1 MPLRRVLLSLLA
13 LSASALF
20 LVTGTTAASVPSAAR
35 GADLEHRPNI
45 VLVTA
50 DDMAAGDLR
59 WMPHTRRLI
68 GGRGATFDD
77 GIAPNP
83 MCCPARATILTG
95 AESHNNGVWSN
106 THPNGGYA
114 GLREGTRLPEWLQ
127 DAGYRTAFLGKHL
140 NGFHAEEAL
149 SEPGWTVLDALVKG
163 VYSYRSFTTWN
174 NGDPVAVRN
183 GYVTDHLRDA
193 TAAVLRLF
201 ETGDDLPFFVWVSH
215 VGPHNARENRCDSA
229 CWTPPLPAEQ
239 DRGDFA
245 GLRAPTRELPSFNRR
260 NDETRPPFLQ
270 GLARKPGREID
281 RRHQSRVEA
290 LQSIDRSVKA
300 TVRVLRD
307 TGELARTVFV
317 FTSDNG
323 YLLGQ
328 YRYVGKRLVYED
340 SLRVPLLVRGPG
352 VVADS
357 VVQGTAST
365 SDLSSTIVDLAEAV
379 PPGPLDGT
387 SLVPSFTSGQTS
399 RAASIVQTGASIQS
413 EGDGGVGE
421 APSTRGWLYRGYR
434 DDRWTYVRYP
444 EPSGPSTP
452 DFEELYDRVED
463 PFELDNLAGDAD
475 HAEVLLELR
484 RRARALEDCVGQ
496 ECVPAWGAVPAPGP
510 AP

>member
-1 MPLRRVLLSLLA
+1 VPLRRPLSLLLA
-13 LSASALF
+13 LAASALS
-20 LVTGTTAASVPSAAR
+20 LGTVPTAASGSYAAR
-35 GADLEHRPNI
+35 AAASDPRPNI

-59 WMPHTRRLI
+59 WMPHTRRLL
-68 GGRGATFDD
+68 GGRGATFED

-83 MCCPARATILTG
+83 MCCPARATLLTG
-95 AESHNNGVWSN
+95 QESHNNGVWSN
-106 THPNGGYA
+106 TSPNGGYA

-127 DAGYRTAFLGKHL
+127 DAGYLTAFLGKHL
-140 NGFHAEEAL
+140 NGFHAEEAV

-193 TAAVLRLF
+193 TTGVVRRF
-201 ETGDDLPFFVWVSH
+201 EAKDDLPFFVWVSH
-215 VGPHNARENRCDSA
+215 VGPHNARENRCDRA
-229 CWTPPLPAEQ
+229 CWTPPLPAARDE
-239 DRGDFA
+239 GDYA
-245 GLRAPTRELPSFNRR
+245 GLRAPTRDLPSFNRR
-260 NDETRPPFLQ
+260 NDATRPPFLQ
-270 GLARKPGREID
+270 GLARKPVREID
-281 RRHQSRVEA
+281 RRHQRRVEA
-290 LQSIDRSVKA
+290 LQSIDRSVKS

-307 TGELARTVFV
+307 EGELARTVFV

-340 SLRVPLLVRGPG
+340 ALRVPLLVRGPG
-352 VVADS
+352 VPAGS
-357 VVQGTAST
+357 VVRGTAST
-365 SDLSSTIVDLAEAV
+365 SDISSTIVDLAGAV

-387 SLVPSFTSGQTS
+387 SLVPSFTSGRTS
-399 RAASIVQTGASIQS
+399 RHASIVQTGASIQG
-413 EGDGGVGE
+413 EGDGEVGE
-421 APSTRGWLYRGYR
+421 EPSTRGWLYRGYR

-452 DFEELYDRVED
+452 DFEELYDRTED
-463 PFELDNLAGDAD
+463 PFELHNLAGDAD
-475 HAEVLLELR
+475 HAEVLQELR

-496 ECVPAWGAVPAPGP
+496 ECVPAGGAVPAPGP
-510 AP
+510 TG